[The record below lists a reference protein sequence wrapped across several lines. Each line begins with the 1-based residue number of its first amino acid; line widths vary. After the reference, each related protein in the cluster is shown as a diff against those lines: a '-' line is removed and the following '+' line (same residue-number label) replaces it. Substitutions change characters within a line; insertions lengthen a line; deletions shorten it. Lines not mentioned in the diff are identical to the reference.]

1 MPEGLNER
9 DHLAVVKHRNR
20 AAQIR
25 QMTDAALGEV
35 GVVHQKHVARP
46 HGGDRK
52 IAHDRVWHRGIRTT
66 GQLAA
71 MTVEQADA
79 VIMRFTDHGA
89 ARRALD
95 RVLDLGFDGIQRA
108 FDDLQHDR
116 IDRRRRRG
124 PGQARLR
131 Q

>member
-35 GVVHQKHVARP
+35 GVVHQKHVAGP
-46 HGGDRK
+46 HGRDRK
-52 IAHDRVWHRGIRTT
+52 IAHDRVRHRGIRAA
-66 GQLAA
+66 GKLAA
-71 MTVEQADA
+71 MTVEQPDP
-79 VIMRFTDHGA
+79 VIMRFADHGA

-95 RVLDLGFDGIQRA
+95 RVLDLGFDGIQRTL
-108 FDDLQHDR
+108 DDLQHDG
-116 IDRRRRRG
+116 INGGCRG
-124 PGQARLR
+124 AWQARL
-131 Q
+131 